1 MPNYLK
7 MPRKSQVFAL
17 LELGW
22 IYRRIEAET
31 KGKQGRPLR
40 CVSRGLRAILIRSTY
55 ARHKIRHGI
64 RHTTART
71 GRCLRPSVANDRLR
85 HMPIDSARVL
95 KADGSQSL
103 EVPAERGA
111 VLRRAAEEFEQRVF
125 LSTLND
131 IRNFCE
137 AYGIEEPRSKSRAS
151 GIPRVFKFLVTMDVA
166 DVERMLDD
174 RMFSGPAQLGPIADA
189 IRGKA
194 KEYRDAAID
203 HS

>member
-1 MPNYLK
+1 
-7 MPRKSQVFAL
+7 
-17 LELGW
+17 
-22 IYRRIEAET
+22 
-31 KGKQGRPLR
+31 
-40 CVSRGLRAILIRSTY
+40 
-55 ARHKIRHGI
+55 
-64 RHTTART
+64 
-71 GRCLRPSVANDRLR
+71 
-85 HMPIDSARVL
+85 MPIDSARVS

-103 EVPAERGA
+103 EVPAEQEGGAQARDRG
-111 VLRRAAEEFEQRVF
+111 VRTTGVPVHPERHSELLRGVR
-125 LSTLND
+125 
-131 IRNFCE
+131 
-137 AYGIEEPRSKSRAS
+137 GIEEPRSKSRAS

>member
-1 MPNYLK
+1 MVGFV
-7 MPRKSQVFAL
+7 RVFYHCPSMLAL
-17 LELGW
+17 T
-22 IYRRIEAET
+22 Y
-31 KGKQGRPLR
+31 
-40 CVSRGLRAILIRSTY
+40 VSPY
-55 ARHKIRHGI
+55 ARHRIRHGI
-64 RHTTART
+64 RHT
-71 GRCLRPSVANDRLR
+71 S
-85 HMPIDSARVL
+85 IDSARVS

-103 EVPAERGA
+103 EVPAEQGA
-111 VLRRAAEEFEQRVF
+111 VLRRATEEFEQRVF

>member
-1 MPNYLK
+1 M
-7 MPRKSQVFAL
+7 RV
-17 LELGW
+17 
-22 IYRRIEAET
+22 
-31 KGKQGRPLR
+31 
-40 CVSRGLRAILIRSTY
+40 RSTS
-55 ARHKIRHGI
+55 ARHGIRHGI
-64 RHTTART
+64 RHT
-71 GRCLRPSVANDRLR
+71 P
-85 HMPIDSARVL
+85 
-95 KADGSQSL
+95 
-103 EVPAERGA
+103 
-111 VLRRAAEEFEQRVF
+111 
-125 LSTLND
+125 LND

-174 RMFSGPAQLGPIADA
+174 RMFSGPAQLGPVADA

>member
-1 MPNYLK
+1 
-7 MPRKSQVFAL
+7 VDF
-17 LELGW
+17 
-22 IYRRIEAET
+22 
-31 KGKQGRPLR
+31 
-40 CVSRGLRAILIRSTY
+40 V
-55 ARHKIRHGI
+55 
-64 RHTTART
+64 
-71 GRCLRPSVANDRLR
+71 
-85 HMPIDSARVL
+85 
-95 KADGSQSL
+95 QSL
-103 EVPAERGA
+103 EVPAARAA
-111 VLRRAAEEFEQRVF
+111 VLRRAAEEFDQRAF

>member
-1 MPNYLK
+1 MNGSGT
-7 MPRKSQVFAL
+7 RRCNEAL
-17 LELGW
+17 TPLYVKTRVLSGLGDGLAC
-22 IYRRIEAET
+22 AEV
-31 KGKQGRPLR
+31 
-40 CVSRGLRAILIRSTY
+40 CHRAMRFRSTS
-55 ARHKIRHGI
+55 ARHRNRHGI
-64 RHTTART
+64 RHTAALA
-71 GRCLRPSVANDRLR
+71 GRCPRSPVPNDRLQ
-85 HMPIDSARVL
+85 HTTIDSAPVS

-111 VLRRAAEEFEQRVF
+111 VLRCAAEEFEQRVF

-131 IRNFCE
+131 IRNLCE

-174 RMFSGPAQLGPIADA
+174 RMLSGPAQLGPVADA

>member
-1 MPNYLK
+1 MA
-7 MPRKSQVFAL
+7 MAAQHA
-17 LELGW
+17 
-22 IYRRIEAET
+22 
-31 KGKQGRPLR
+31 
-40 CVSRGLRAILIRSTY
+40 
-55 ARHKIRHGI
+55 
-64 RHTTART
+64 
-71 GRCLRPSVANDRLR
+71 DRLR
-85 HMPIDSARVL
+85 PRLEGRRLPVAGSAGG
-95 KADGSQSL
+95 A
-103 EVPAERGA
+103 GA

-174 RMFSGPAQLGPIADA
+174 RMFSGPAQLGPIADP

-194 KEYRDAAID
+194 KEYRDVAID
-203 HS
+203 HN

>member
-1 MPNYLK
+1 
-7 MPRKSQVFAL
+7 
-17 LELGW
+17 
-22 IYRRIEAET
+22 
-31 KGKQGRPLR
+31 
-40 CVSRGLRAILIRSTY
+40 
-55 ARHKIRHGI
+55 
-64 RHTTART
+64 
-71 GRCLRPSVANDRLR
+71 
-85 HMPIDSARVL
+85 MPIDSARVS

-103 EVPAERGA
+103 EVPAEQGA

-174 RMFSGPAQLGPIADA
+174 RMFSGPAQLAPSQTPSEVRRRNIATRRLITA
-189 IRGKA
+189 ERLLP
-194 KEYRDAAID
+194 
-203 HS
+203 